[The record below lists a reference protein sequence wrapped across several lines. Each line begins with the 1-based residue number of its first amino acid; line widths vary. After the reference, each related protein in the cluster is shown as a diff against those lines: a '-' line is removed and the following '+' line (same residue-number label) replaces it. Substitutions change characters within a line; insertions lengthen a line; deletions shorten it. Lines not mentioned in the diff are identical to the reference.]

1 MVLAPEPTSV
11 LGYELG
17 DVIGEGGQGRVRLA
31 VNARN
36 EVAAVKLI
44 RKFTAAGEPVNLQNL
59 RKEVKIHQ
67 AVAHENIIQLFATGE
82 DDGHVYIAMEY
93 AASGELFDLIEP
105 DVGID
110 EELAHLYF
118 QQLVSGM
125 EYLHGMGVS
134 HRDLKPE
141 NMLLDNRGNLKISDF
156 GLATVF
162 KFKGVTRVLTTPC
175 GTPPYVAPEI
185 HHMKYNGDSVDIWSA
200 GIILYVL
207 LAGNTP
213 WAEPTPNDEEF
224 RLYLKAFPDGLDYL
238 PWSTLS
244 REVFELLCGL
254 LTVDPKSRFTTAQIR
269 SNPWFSKPNKLLTDG
284 QCNNTA
290 DLAKRLKANLKIT
303 SAEMLESSQ
312 GLVFAFSQPM
322 DMRIDGDAPEMLD
335 FPRRRIG
342 ALGSF
347 SQPAR
352 LAKSESQSPVVG
364 RITGNYHKHTV
375 NLFPT
380 DRITRFYSTED
391 PAAIFKRITEA
402 LESFLVPFKVHQKL
416 LKIAF
421 STVDRRKCQLHGE
434 VSIQRATDEYYIVLF
449 RKSKVSS
456 SCITDW
462 DRGV

>member
-207 LAGNTP
+207 LAG
-213 WAEPTPNDEEF
+213 
-224 RLYLKAFPDGLDYL
+224 K
-238 PWSTLS
+238 
-244 REVFELLCGL
+244 LLCGL

-364 RITGNYHKHTV
+364 RITGNYVRAQSQHKHTV